1 MNCFLHR
8 ITCRFTTNPIIR
20 GSPPTQAS
28 GVSII
33 AIQVDTIIRGIT
45 TRIVTITHA
54 VSIPQATFTAG
65 TGTHL
70 SSVEDNQLQNQPVL
84 QAPLASAG

>member
-20 GSPPTQAS
+20 GSPPNRAS
-28 GVSII
+28 AVSII

-45 TRIVTITHA
+45 TRTATITHA
-54 VSIPQATFTAG
+54 AIIPQATFTAG
-65 TGTHL
+65 TGIRF
-70 SSVEDNQLQNQPVL
+70 SSVEDN
-84 QAPLASAG
+84 